1 MFKHIQN
8 PFQFKFQDQDPKF
21 QDQIRRC
28 DPIVDR
34 LRSDRPIGEIL
45 DEKKSCCRMENMLAL
60 SGGCSLCV
68 QGVLNVIY
76 K

>member
-8 PFQFKFQDQDPKF
+8 PFQFKFQGQV
-21 QDQIRRC
+21 QNLRVRILVRRC

-45 DEKKSCCRMENMLAL
+45 DEKNHVAAWKT
-60 SGGCSLCV
+60 CSLCLEV
-68 QGVLNVIY
+68 ARCVFWVF
-76 K
+76 

>member
-45 DEKKSCCRMENMLAL
+45 DEKNHVAAWKT
-60 SGGCSLCV
+60 CSLCLEV
-68 QGVLNVIY
+68 ARCVFWVF
-76 K
+76 

>member
-8 PFQFKFQDQDPKF
+8 PFQFKFQGQV
-21 QDQIRRC
+21 QNLRVCILVRRC

-45 DEKKSCCRMENMLAL
+45 DEKKQATS
-60 SGGCSLCV
+60 
-68 QGVLNVIY
+68 
-76 K
+76 